1 MENRTTIKGENMKE
15 VTVTTQKQFDKISLN
30 YDGII
35 HIVSGNEWL
44 NISARPRATIYVSGS
59 ATIKSVSGS
68 ATIESVSDSV
78 KAVIG
83 KTPEL
88 ALNPEDDEVDEEAD
102 PMSNAD
108 LKVYHYNVAN
118 NLRQTQHQTAN
129 LILKGE

>member
-59 ATIKSVSGS
+59 ATIKSVS
-68 ATIESVSDSV
+68 DSV